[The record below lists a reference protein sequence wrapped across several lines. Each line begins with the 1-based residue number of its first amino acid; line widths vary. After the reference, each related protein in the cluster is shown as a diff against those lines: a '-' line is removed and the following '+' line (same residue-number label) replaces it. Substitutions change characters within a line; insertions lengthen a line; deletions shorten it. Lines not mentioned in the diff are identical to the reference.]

1 MSLMYAAHVPE
12 GEGPHPT
19 LLLLHGWGASA
30 HDLLGLAPIL
40 YGGRALV
47 LCPQGGVAME
57 LAPGMAG
64 YGWFPLGE
72 GREPDPEEVEV
83 AVATVERFLDEAV
96 ARYPIDPRRLVV
108 GGFSQ
113 GGFMA
118 YLLALRNPARFAGL
132 LAMSAWLPGA
142 LVQGLEKT
150 SAHSQL
156 PTLLVHG
163 TEDPAI
169 PVEQAHDAREILLG
183 LGVPVDYR
191 EYPMGHEIRPE
202 AIDEIVAW
210 LAEKS
215 LRPVRLV

>member
-1 MSLMYAAHVPE
+1 MELVYAAHVPE

-47 LCPQGGVAME
+47 LCPQGALAME

-72 GREPDPEEVEV
+72 GREPDAEEVEASAETLV
-83 AVATVERFLDEAV
+83 RFLDQACE
-96 ARYPIDPRRLVV
+96 RYPVDPHRLVI

-118 YLLALRNPARFAGL
+118 YLLALRTPERFAGL
-132 LAMSAWLPGA
+132 LAMSAWLPA
-142 LVQGLEKT
+142 AVDLGLEKT
-150 SAHSQL
+150 SGHSQL
-156 PTLLVHG
+156 PTLVVHG
-163 TEDPAI
+163 SDDPAI
-169 PVEQAHDAREILLG
+169 PIEQAQDAQEVLAG

-191 EYPMGHEIRPE
+191 EYAMGHEIRPE
-202 AIDEIVAW
+202 AIDDIVAW
-210 LAEKS
+210 LAEKP

>member
-1 MSLMYAAHVPE
+1 MYAAHVPE

-19 LLLLHGWGASA
+19 LVLLHGWGASA

-47 LCPQGGVAME
+47 LCPQGSLAME

-72 GREPDPEEVEV
+72 GREPDPEEVE
-83 AVATVERFLDEAV
+83 ASVATLASFLDRVCE
-96 ARYPIDPRRLVV
+96 RYPVDPRRLVI

-118 YLLALRNPARFAGL
+118 YLLALRTPERFAGL
-132 LAMSAWLPGA
+132 LAMSAWLPAA
-142 LVQGLEKT
+142 LALGLEKT

-156 PTLLVHG
+156 PTLVVHG
-163 TEDPAI
+163 TADPAI
-169 PVEQAHDAREILLG
+169 PIEQAQDAREVLSG

-191 EYPMGHEIRPE
+191 EYSMGHEIRPE
-202 AIDEIVAW
+202 AIDDIVAW